1 MGRIGSL
8 FAPSQLPY
16 PTGSATQGPSEG
28 APHVAQHP
36 AGGFFNKLFAP
47 KELPYPLPSATSA
60 PQSSSSTQSNAPSQN
75 AQTSSQPAQP
85 TSTAQASQSN
95 SSAASQPAQS
105 TQSSAPAANDPPTS
119 QAPVS
124 SAPVEAPAASSAPT
138 ASAPLQNAS
147 PITVVLAPWP
157 VACGAQPSTQP
168 PAAQVPTGAPA
179 STDSVPSSA
188 PASVPTS
195 NNVPSA
201 PTVSTPPVDKVV
213 TLYATNPRLRAR
225 HPRAQEIYLEEV
237 LDEKITVRML
247 TKDGEPI
254 AFTVPDGCNAVDFFV
269 GSVELNPGVGRCEDT
284 EEILILGNLVING
297 GDAPTEIDPGD
308 VISVVLPWRYA
319 SWVELAADHLR
330 APIHA
335 RFYSNG
341 NA

>member
-1 MGRIGSL
+1 
-8 FAPSQLPY
+8 
-16 PTGSATQGPSEG
+16 
-28 APHVAQHP
+28 VA
-36 AGGFFNKLFAP
+36 
-47 KELPYPLPSATSA
+47 
-60 PQSSSSTQSNAPSQN
+60 
-75 AQTSSQPAQP
+75 
-85 TSTAQASQSN
+85 
-95 SSAASQPAQS
+95 
-105 TQSSAPAANDPPTS
+105 
-119 QAPVS
+119 
-124 SAPVEAPAASSAPT
+124 SAPV
-138 ASAPLQNAS
+138 QNAS

-157 VACGAQPSTQP
+157 VACGVATSGPLPVAQAPT
-168 PAAQVPTGAPA
+168 AAPTS
-179 STDSVPSSA
+179 STDPAPS
-188 PASVPTS
+188 
-195 NNVPSA
+195 SA
-201 PTVSTPPVDKVV
+201 PTVSTTPSAPTDKVV

-254 AFTVPDGCNAVDFFV
+254 AFSVPEGCNAVDFFV
-269 GSVELNPGVGRCEDT
+269 GSVEVNPGVGQCEDT

-297 GDAPTEIDPGD
+297 GDAPTEIEPGG